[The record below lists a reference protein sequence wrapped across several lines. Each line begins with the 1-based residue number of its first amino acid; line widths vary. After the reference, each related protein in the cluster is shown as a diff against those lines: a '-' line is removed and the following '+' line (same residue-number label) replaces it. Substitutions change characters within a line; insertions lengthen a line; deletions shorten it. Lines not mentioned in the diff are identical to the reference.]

1 MASDTQGKGNEKK
14 ILVVEDDSG
23 QKSTNHTNH
32 VQQGQW
38 LRAAILGA
46 NDGLLSTTS
55 LMLGIG
61 AVKEDR
67 LSVVLSGL
75 AGAVAGACSMAV
87 GEFVSVSTQRDIEEL
102 GRTLNQT
109 KLSNQDQESQENV
122 SRTNLDVSPNII
134 LGGRKSIIAGPNEIA
149 AVSPSTLTYGRS
161 LQSFS
166 PGKSPLTKVI
176 SEDGIVKLKKH
187 DEINVQLPNPAL
199 AASASAL
206 AFLFGSFFPLA
217 TALLIKEDKA
227 RTILIP
233 IVTSIALALFGGL
246 GARLGGSS
254 VSISAFRVVVGGWIA
269 MGISYGILKPFHV
282 EDQETDST

>member
-1 MASDTQGKGNEKK
+1 MASDTQGTSNEKK
-14 ILVVEDDSG
+14 ILVVDDDNG
-23 QKSTNHTNH
+23 QKSTNH
-32 VQQGQW
+32 VQRGQW

-67 LSVVLSGL
+67 LSVILSGL

-87 GEFVSVSTQRDIEEL
+87 GEFASVSTQRDIEEM
-102 GRTLNQT
+102 GRTLNFQT

-134 LGGRKSIIAGPNEIA
+134 LGGRKRVIAGLSEMA
-149 AVSPSTLTYGRS
+149 AVSPLTLTYGGS

-166 PGKSPLTKVI
+166 PGKSSLTRVI
-176 SEDGIVKLKKH
+176 SEDGIVKLKKN
-187 DEINVQLPNPAL
+187 DEIIVALPNPAL

-217 TALLIKEDKA
+217 TALLIKEAKA

-233 IVTSIALALFGGL
+233 IVTSIALALFGRI

>member
-1 MASDTQGKGNEKK
+1 MASDNNQGNETK
-14 ILVVEDDSG
+14 ILVVDDDNG
-23 QKSTNHTNH
+23 QISTNH
-32 VQQGQW
+32 VQRGQW

-67 LSVVLSGL
+67 LSVILSGL

-102 GRTLNQT
+102 GTLNQT

-122 SRTNLDVSPNII
+122 RRTNLDVSPNII
-134 LGGRKSIIAGPNEIA
+134 LVGRKSVIAGLNEMA

-166 PGKSPLTKVI
+166 PGKSPLTRVI

-187 DEINVQLPNPAL
+187 DEIIVALPNPAL

-217 TALLIKEDKA
+217 TALLVKEDKV
-227 RTILIP
+227 RSILIP
-233 IVTSIALALFGGL
+233 IVTSIALALFGGI

>member
-1 MASDTQGKGNEKK
+1 MASDTQGTSNEKK
-14 ILVVEDDSG
+14 ILVVDDDSE

-32 VQQGQW
+32 VQRGQW

-46 NDGLLSTTS
+46 NDGLLSTTA

-67 LSVVLSGL
+67 LSIILAGL

-102 GRTLNQT
+102 GGTLNQT
-109 KLSNQDQESQENV
+109 KLSNQDQETQENV
-122 SRTNLDVSPNII
+122 SHTNLD
-134 LGGRKSIIAGPNEIA
+134 
-149 AVSPSTLTYGRS
+149 VSPSTLTYGRS

-166 PGKSPLTKVI
+166 PGKSPLTRVI

-187 DEINVQLPNPAL
+187 DEIIVALPNPAL
-199 AASASAL
+199 AASASAF
-206 AFLFGSFFPLA
+206 AFLFGSLFPLA
-217 TALLIKEDKA
+217 TAFLIKEDKA

-233 IVTSIALALFGGL
+233 IVTSIALALFGGI

>member
-1 MASDTQGKGNEKK
+1 MASDTQGTSNEKK
-14 ILVVEDDSG
+14 ILVVDDDNG
-23 QKSTNHTNH
+23 QKSTNH
-32 VQQGQW
+32 VQRGQW

-67 LSVVLSGL
+67 LSVILSGL

-87 GEFVSVSTQRDIEEL
+87 GEFVSVSTQRDIEEM
-102 GRTLNQT
+102 GRTLNFQT
-109 KLSNQDQESQENV
+109 KLSNQDQESHENV

-134 LGGRKSIIAGPNEIA
+134 LGGRKSVITGLNEMA
-149 AVSPSTLTYGRS
+149 ALSPLTLTYGRS

-166 PGKSPLTKVI
+166 PGKSLLTRVI
-176 SEDGIVKLKKH
+176 SEDGIVKLKKN
-187 DEINVQLPNPAL
+187 DEIIVALPHPAL

-217 TALLIKEDKA
+217 TALLIKEAKA

-233 IVTSIALALFGGL
+233 IVTSIALALFGGI

-254 VSISAFRVVVGGWIA
+254 VSISAFRVVLGGWIA